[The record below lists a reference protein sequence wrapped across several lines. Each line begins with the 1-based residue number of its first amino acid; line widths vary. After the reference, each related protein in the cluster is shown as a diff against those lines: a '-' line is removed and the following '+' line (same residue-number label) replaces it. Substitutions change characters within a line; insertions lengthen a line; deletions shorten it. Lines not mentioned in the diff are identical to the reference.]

1 MPGRMEPGWYML
13 DIPALVFRSLLI
25 TIRNPS
31 PSQGHTIKRGHWRTV
46 AKGANPWSQQIQS
59 ALGFSF
65 KYDFHKMTSRAL
77 KILKSHNLPNLIMD
91 SISSQQLLC
100 FTEADLPSGGPP
112 SHAHSAQFPR
122 DNTLVAWKRRA
133 RIDLTYRILLSGLL
147 ILFIF
152 RATCMAYGS
161 SQARV

>member
-25 TIRNPS
+25 TIRKPS

-122 DNTLVAWKRRA
+122 DNTLVAWKRRDRPNISYTVIWA
-133 RIDLTYRILLSGLL
+133 SH
-147 ILFIF
+147 FIYF
-152 RATCMAYGS
+152 QGHMHGIWKFPG
-161 SQARV
+161 